1 MNANGIYHWRL
12 RFSSLK
18 KSTITTTTYHLILFK
33 IYRLFFKRCP
43 LYPLTFSLFCIMFML
58 KTDPISKEISSAWT
72 IFMTGRNG
80 INKNCQHEKHFQFKK
95 CQTWCSPSISHHP
108 SQVNRIYL
116 NSNDI
121 PHQQYISNEEW
132 TDTKSINVR
141 YLRIVDK
148 L

>member
-1 MNANGIYHWRL
+1 MIRFQKKSLQHGLFSWQEENGI
-12 RFSSLK
+12 K
-18 KSTITTTTYHLILFK
+18 K
-33 IYRLFFKRCP
+33 R
-43 LYPLTFSLFCIMFML
+43 
-58 KTDPISKEISSAWT
+58 
-72 IFMTGRNG
+72 
-80 INKNCQHEKHFQFKK
+80 QHEKYFQFKK